1 MDYELFSAQRRHDFR
16 HRLDLLAAVRVAPAE
31 QQRVI
36 DLSFRGIDKRL
47 RDAVRRC
54 RRITML
60 QAPET
65 VLDLDRAFRD
75 TL

>member
-36 DLSFRGIDKRL
+36 DPVSYTHLDVYKRQAMSVRMKFLL
-47 RDAVRRC
+47 RN
-54 RRITML
+54 L
-60 QAPET
+60 QS
-65 VLDLDRAFRD
+65 VLHPV
-75 TL
+75 